1 MLPQLLA
8 RAMLAERD
16 FMSNKAL
23 AYRPDIDGL
32 RAVAVLAVVIFH
44 FNKQWLPGGFVGVDI
59 FFVISGFLITGIV
72 ARQAATGSF
81 SFPDFYMRR
90 VRRILPAALLATV
103 ATLVFGSF
111 FMLPDDAKALSLSAV
126 ASTVSAANIY
136 FWKFLDTSYFAAS
149 SDTVPLLHMW
159 SLGVEEQF
167 YLVWPALLLI
177 TLKLG
182 GRGTTV
188 AVALALA
195 AASFAYGQFTLA
207 SDPTFAYYMLPSR
220 AGELLLGGI
229 TFFLTDAIKG
239 NIKKIYVQALAILG
253 SLLLIGSLAF
263 IRETE
268 GFPGFISAV
277 PAIGAA
283 LILASGSFYST
294 YVGKILS
301 IKPMVAIG
309 LVSFS
314 LYLWHWPVLAFYRYG
329 YGEPDVFGYLI
340 CLLSMIALTLFSY
353 FMVEVPFRSKK
364 SWQFNLAIPASASL
378 ALALAGLL
386 FINNGVLGLTSP
398 DGYQSALA
406 ANRSGSDPAAE
417 LPYVCQNAFKPE
429 LFTSP
434 KCLLGDKSKAPTAIL
449 VGDSNAAHFA
459 GYLNIIALKQGI
471 SMRNVEHS
479 ACPPFPG
486 QRSIRYIKEG
496 YRVSCPSYF
505 AEVLNQINKYDT
517 VIVGASWP
525 AYHYVDNTAFFEDF
539 EAMLDELGKSGKHII
554 IALKAPTFNTIDRQC
569 SEKALKIPYLDCGK
583 RTTLPDTGE
592 MRVNQ
597 EIVKRISERKNVSY
611 FGVRDLICDGVYCS
625 AFSGK
630 TQLYY
635 DSGHLSRVGSETLGN
650 LAIRSGKIPK
660 ALQALSH
667 PSIVIN

>member
-1 MLPQLLA
+1 
-8 RAMLAERD
+8 
-16 FMSNKAL
+16 MSNKAL
-23 AYRPDIDGL
+23 AYRADIDGL
-32 RAVAVLAVVIFH
+32 RALAVLAVVIFH
-44 FNKQWLPGGFVGVDI
+44 LNKQWLPGGFVGVDI

-72 ARQAATGSF
+72 ARQAASGSF
-81 SFPDFYMRR
+81 SFADFYMRR
-90 VRRILPAALLATV
+90 VRRILPAALLATLS
-103 ATLVFGSF
+103 TLAFGSI

-167 YLVWPALLLI
+167 YLVWPALLLV
-177 TLKLG
+177 TLKFW
-182 GRGTTV
+182 GRRATV
-188 AVALALA
+188 AVALVLA
-195 AASFAYGQFTLA
+195 AASFAYGQLTLS

-229 TFFLTDAIKG
+229 AFFLTDALKG
-239 NIKKIYVQALAILG
+239 HVKEIYAQALAMLG
-253 SLLLIGSLAF
+253 SLLLIWSLAF

-268 GFPGFISAV
+268 GFPGFISIV

-283 LILASGSFYST
+283 LVLASGSFHRT
-294 YVGKILS
+294 YAGKLLS
-301 IKPMVAIG
+301 FKPMVAIG

-329 YGEPDVFGYLI
+329 FGEPDVFGYVI
-340 CLLSMIALTLFSY
+340 CLFSMTALTLFSY

-364 SWQFNLAIPASASL
+364 SWKFTIAIPASASL

-386 FINNGVLGLTSP
+386 YINNGVLGAISP
-398 DGYQSALA
+398 VGYQAALA

-434 KCLLGDKSKAPTAIL
+434 KCLLGDISKPPTAIL

-496 YRVSCPSYF
+496 YKISCPSYF
-505 AEVLNQINKYDT
+505 AEVLNQINNYET

-525 AYHYVDNTAFFEDF
+525 SYHQVDKTAFFDDF
-539 EAMLDELGKSGKHII
+539 DAMIDELEKRGKKII
-554 IALKAPTFNTIDRQC
+554 IALKAPTFNAIDRQC

-597 EIVKRISERKNVSY
+597 EIIKRISERENVSY
-611 FGVRDLICDGVYCS
+611 FGVRDLICNGASCS

-635 DSGHLSRVGSETLGN
+635 DSGHLSRVGSETLGH
-650 LAIRSGKIPK
+650 LAIQSGNVPK
-660 ALQALSH
+660 SLQALSH
-667 PSIVIN
+667 PSIVVN